1 MFGAGLLTS
10 NLLISPLRVGV
21 GCDIV
26 IAHPHF
32 DFAGSV
38 LLCSRSHTITCERT
52 VVQPRQGVGNGGDG
66 ACSPTWATKRARR
79 PANEC
84 ALRPK
89 TTTLTSLLPMRVVSP
104 PIVVKPADLVR
115 RVPPTTSMNQTAS
128 TDRAPPT
135 STLSRPKH
143 ASQPRKTAHFRK
155 QTLDSLRRESQR
167 AHPALPRRPKRGTRK
182 ECPTTPGTQ
191 SQRTFRYG
199 TPPWTRTGL
208 PTRLHGCGCAATK
221 SIQTDTG
228 TGAYS
233 YNDPSLNSTSIVLVA
248 SS

>member
-1 MFGAGLLTS
+1 MRA
-10 NLLISPLRVGV
+10 
-21 GCDIV
+21 
-26 IAHPHF
+26 
-32 DFAGSV
+32 
-38 LLCSRSHTITCERT
+38 
-52 VVQPRQGVGNGGDG
+52 DG
-66 ACSPTWATKRARR
+66 R
-79 PANEC
+79 PAST
-84 ALRPK
+84 RSRK
-89 TTTLTSLLPMRVVSP
+89 RRRRSLLAYVGDEACKETSQRVRPASQDDNGNFIATNEGGVTTDSGE
-104 PIVVKPADLVR
+104 ADLVR
-115 RVPPTTSMNQTAS
+115 RVPPTTSMNPTAS

-155 QTLDSLRRESQR
+155 QTLDSMRRESQR